1 MAKVFKDADV
11 KMEILIKLAFGYTY
25 KDIAIAYGF
34 KPNTIINLRKN
45 NYKLYNKLVDSFRIL
60 DEVAVLGLLPIPER
74 AVNIC
79 KRFYNK
85 KFIIKNEQDFY
96 FEDRLININGVINL
110 ANKILE
116 LDNIDPLDSKIIT
129 KNLYMKNKECKRER
143 KTCNKN

>member
-25 KDIAIAYGF
+25 KDIATAYGF
-34 KPNTIINLRKN
+34 KPNTIVNLRKN

-85 KFIIKNEQDFY
+85 RFIIQNNKDFY
-96 FEDRLININGVINL
+96 LNERHLTISGVINL
-110 ANKILE
+110 ANNILQ
-116 LDNIDPLDSKIIT
+116 LDNIDALENLNIT
-129 KNLYMKNKECKRER
+129 KNLYMKTKELKRER
-143 KTCNKN
+143 KTCN